1 MHLISTPEIRSSPVF
16 VQLCL
21 EKSSRRAWTPKAQ
34 SKSHLHEVLP
44 NSQTA
49 KHFDTN
55 YEYGPNCLQ
64 RIFSQTSKHAEIGWK
79 TMGKKGQIRD
89 PRSATLSWIEL
100 APSGLTRPSIN
111 FMSRIFHAGL
121 GGQWKSKNAD
131 ILAGFPSNFHFAVL
145 DAAKLSWI

>member
-1 MHLISTPEIRSSPVF
+1 MHGL
-16 VQLCL
+16 
-21 EKSSRRAWTPKAQ
+21 PKAQ

-55 YEYGPNCLQ
+55 YEYSPNRLQ
-64 RIFSQTSKHAEIGWK
+64 RIFSQTSKHAEGWK

-100 APSGLTRPSIN
+100 APSGLTRRFGRATLKCARPSIH
-111 FMSRIFHAGL
+111 FMSRFFHAGL
-121 GGQWKSKNAD
+121 GGQWKSTNAD
-131 ILAGFPSNFHFAVL
+131 ILAGFPCALTSNFHFGVL